1 MINFSSRTTS
11 ADLQRNLEASVEK
24 RTKEIYGPP
33 VGKRLLVFMDDL
45 SMPKVPS
52 PALNQFS
59 YYTGMSD
66 STGMLDIVHILSS
79 RWMTMAHNS
88 LSRFWS
94 CYWTEEASI
103 TEGRS
108 STTKSSRTWTSS
120 LPWERQEE
128 GGTRWIPASSRSS
141 VSSACPSLQ
150 WSPSTSSMPPFSKAT
165 PEWVSHTDQ
174 HISVTTTNH

>member
-1 MINFSSRTTS
+1 M
-11 ADLQRNLEASVEK
+11 EK

-88 LSRFWS
+88 LSRF
-94 CYWTEEASI
+94 
-103 TEGRS
+103 
-108 STTKSSRTWTSS
+108 
-120 LPWERQEE
+120 
-128 GGTRWIPASSRSS
+128 
-141 VSSACPSLQ
+141 
-150 WSPSTSSMPPFSKAT
+150 
-165 PEWVSHTDQ
+165 
-174 HISVTTTNH
+174 